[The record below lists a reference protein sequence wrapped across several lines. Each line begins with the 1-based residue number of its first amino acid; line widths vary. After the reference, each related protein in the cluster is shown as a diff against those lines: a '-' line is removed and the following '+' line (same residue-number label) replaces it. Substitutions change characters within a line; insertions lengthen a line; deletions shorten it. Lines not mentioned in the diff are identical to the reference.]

1 MVRRYLG
8 YPIFELFFLVQ
19 IVLIIGFV
27 ALMAIRGCALNA
39 PQ

>member
-19 IVLIIGFV
+19 ILLIIG
-27 ALMAIRGCALNA
+27 LNDYG
-39 PQ
+39 

>member
-19 IVLIIGFV
+19 TLLIIGFV
-27 ALMAIRGCALNA
+27 ALMALRGCALNS